1 MMNLRIALRVVDIEK
16 EDSTDDLA
24 HRYFARKAQTCGDF
38 WSRICVANQNMSRKR
53 PADTRDPY
61 LVGLALFAR
70 RSSFRQ
76 LLLACTCAGIL
87 VIPLAG
93 CKSAVDK
100 KPPSPAVVEA
110 AAVVPKPIRLSDDF
124 NGRVASINSVDV
136 RARVTGYVDKVAYRE
151 GDNVKRGDLLFIID
165 PRPYRDALD
174 SAKASLERE
183 RAAAAFAAIQAKRAQ
198 VLNASKAISQEEYQN
213 RDSDLS
219 QSTARV
225 HEAESAVATAEL
237 NLSFTEVRSPVAGRT
252 SRAQLTRGNL
262 AQADQTVLT
271 TVVSQDPV
279 YVYFDCDEQSYLRF
293 QKRVHRGSGVS
304 SANPVHVALAN
315 ETGFPH
321 AGRIDFLDN
330 EVNPSTG
337 TIRARVILPNSDHL
351 LTPGLYARVQLEST
365 GTVQALLVD
374 DKAILTDQDQKYV
387 YVVGPGNVAQRKNVV
402 TGSMADGLRL
412 IQSGL
417 APGDKVIVGG
427 LQQIYFPGA
436 PIAPQEVAMGSVT
449 ASSTST
455 PAQEARK

>member
-1 MMNLRIALRVVDIEK
+1 MNLRIALGVVDIEK
-16 EDSTDDLA
+16 EDFTDDLA
-24 HRYFARKAQTCGDF
+24 HECFARKAQTYSVS
-38 WSRICVANQNMSRKR
+38 WSRICVANQNMSGKR
-53 PADTRDPY
+53 PADIRDRY
-61 LVGLALFAR
+61 WAGLAFFAHR
-70 RSSFRQ
+70 ISFRH
-76 LLLACTCAGIL
+76 LLLACTCAGAL

-93 CKSAVDK
+93 CKSAPDK
-100 KPPSPAVVEA
+100 KQPSPVVVEV

-151 GDNVKRGDLLFIID
+151 GDNVKRGDLLFVID

-183 RAAAAFAAIQAKRAQ
+183 RAAAAFAGIQSKRAQ
-198 VLNASKAISQEEYQN
+198 ALNASKAISLEEYQN

-225 HEAESAVATAEL
+225 HEAEAAVATAEL
-237 NLSFTEVRSPVAGRT
+237 NLSFTEVRSPVDGRT

-262 AQADQTVLT
+262 VQADQTVLT
-271 TVVSQDPV
+271 TVVSQDPL

-293 QKRVHRGSGVS
+293 QERVHRGSGVS

-337 TIRARVILPNSDHL
+337 TIRARVILPNPDRL

-387 YVVGPGNVAQRKNVV
+387 YVVGSGNVAQRKNVV

-436 PIAPQEVAMGSVT
+436 PIAPQEVAMGAVT